1 MAVQQRRNSKTR
13 KAKRRT
19 HYKLAAPTLVKC
31 PACGEY
37 NRRKSIK
44 RSIRSFLFVSIKSR
58 DRPNDSFPVCID
70 TRIV

>member
-31 PACGEY
+31 HKMCSCGEY
-37 NRRKSIK
+37 NGK
-44 RSIRSFLFVSIKSR
+44 
-58 DRPNDSFPVCID
+58 
-70 TRIV
+70 TIVEK